1 MKKFVALVAVAAV
14 AAVAIVAVSRAGGSD
29 EDILDELLDD
39 DE

>member
-1 MKKFVALVAVAAV
+1 MKKVLALVAVAAV
-14 AAVAIVAVSRAGGSD
+14 ATVAIVAVTRAGSSE